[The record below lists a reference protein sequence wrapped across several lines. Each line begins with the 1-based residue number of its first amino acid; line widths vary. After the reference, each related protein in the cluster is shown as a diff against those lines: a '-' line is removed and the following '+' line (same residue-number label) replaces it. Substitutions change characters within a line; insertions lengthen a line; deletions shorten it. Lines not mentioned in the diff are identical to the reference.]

1 MKTCLIKLT
10 MRKVIYMTL
19 MNNELLLDNIPK
31 SFYQEEKILLKNDIK
46 TWDSLLSITDEE
58 INKMIYGSLG
68 SVRNL
73 KRLKCIAYFICTLN
87 IELKE
92 AALLMH
98 SGLISNKAISRL
110 TPQELVQKTGRFER
124 ILQTGRIPLI
134 DLKKAKFLIEKAKKT
149 SI

>member
-1 MKTCLIKLT
+1 MSNK
-10 MRKVIYMTL
+10 
-19 MNNELLLDNIPK
+19 LLLKDLPK
-31 SFYQEEKILLKNDIK
+31 SFYQEEKILIKNNIK
-46 TWDSLLSITDEE
+46 TWDSLLSISDEE
-58 INKMIYGSLG
+58 INIIINGSLG

-87 IELKE
+87 IQLNE

-124 ILQTGRIPLI
+124 ILRTGRIPII
-134 DLKKAKFLIEKAKKT
+134 DLKKAHFLIEKAKKNI
-149 SI
+149 S

>member
-1 MKTCLIKLT
+1 
-10 MRKVIYMTL
+10 
-19 MNNELLLDNIPK
+19 MNNQLFLKNIPK
-31 SFYQEEKILLKNDIK
+31 NFYQEEKILISNNIT
-46 TWDSLLSITDEE
+46 TWDSLSSITDEE

-87 IELKE
+87 IELNE

-110 TPQELVQKTGRFER
+110 SPQELLQKTGRFER
-124 ILQTGRIPLI
+124 ILQTGRTPLI
-134 DLKKAKFLIEKAKKT
+134 DLNKAHVLIEKAKKT
-149 SI
+149 II

>member
-1 MKTCLIKLT
+1 
-10 MRKVIYMTL
+10 
-19 MNNELLLDNIPK
+19 MNNKLFLGNIPK
-31 SFYQEEKILLKNDIK
+31 SFYQEEKILRLNNIK

-58 INKMIYGSLG
+58 INNMIHGSLG

-92 AALLMH
+92 AALLMN

-110 TPQELVQKTGRFER
+110 SPQELVQRTGRFER
-124 ILQTGRIPLI
+124 VLQTGRIPLI
-134 DLKKAKFLIEKAKKT
+134 DLRKANFLIEKAKKT
-149 SI
+149 II

>member
-1 MKTCLIKLT
+1 
-10 MRKVIYMTL
+10 
-19 MNNELLLDNIPK
+19 MNNKLFLKNIPK
-31 SFYQEEKILLKNDIK
+31 SFYQEEKILFSNNIK
-46 TWDSLLSITDEE
+46 TWNSLSSLTDEE

-110 TPQELVQKTGRFER
+110 SPQELVQRTGRFER
-124 ILQTGRIPLI
+124 VLKTGRIPLI
-134 DLKKAKFLIEKAKKT
+134 DLKKAHFLIEKAKKN
-149 SI
+149 II